1 MTRGSRCD
9 FGFTDWV
16 EDQFTYVSERA
27 GWRQLYLVSRAGEA
41 KKVTRGKFDIIRMLK
56 LDAANGI
63 AYFTASPK
71 NATERYLY
79 RINLDGTGLKRLSP
93 AKQRGSHSYS
103 ISPDAKWAVH
113 TFSSIQSPP
122 VTQLIKLPAH
132 EPVRTLEDNAALRA
146 KVKTLAEPKREFFKI
161 DIGDGV
167 QVDAYA
173 VLPPKLDRSKNIR
186 SSFTCTASRPGKRR

>member
-1 MTRGSRCD
+1 M
-9 FGFTDWV
+9 
-16 EDQFTYVSERA
+16 
-27 GWRQLYLVSRAGEA
+27 
-41 KKVTRGKFDIIRMLK
+41 
-56 LDAANGI
+56 
-63 AYFTASPK
+63 
-71 NATERYLY
+71 
-79 RINLDGTGLKRLSP
+79 SP

-173 VLPPKLDRSKNIR
+173 VLPPKLDRSKKYPLFIYVY
-186 SSFTCTASRPGKRR
+186 G